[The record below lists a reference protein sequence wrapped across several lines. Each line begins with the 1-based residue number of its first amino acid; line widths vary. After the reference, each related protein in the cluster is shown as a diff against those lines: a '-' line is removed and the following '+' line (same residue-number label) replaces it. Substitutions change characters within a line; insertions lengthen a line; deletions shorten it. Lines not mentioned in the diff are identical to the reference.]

1 MFKTWGESMK
11 KSNVLRVEVKTIEQE
26 YIQQKDLPK
35 MFGMCL
41 NTIKK
46 YIKDYKETHVAG
58 VDYIDL
64 EYNLKLLKVSSFR
77 NYMQSIHGK
86 WAKN

>member
-1 MFKTWGESMK
+1 MNK
-11 KSNVLRVEVKTIEQE
+11 KEILKIQVKSVEQE

-35 MFGMCL
+35 MFGICL

-58 VDYIDL
+58 IDYIDL

-77 NYMQSIHGK
+77 SYMQSIHGK
-86 WAKN
+86 WAKS